1 MRRQAFNVAFKEGS
15 RMKFLEP
22 ATQALYWSANGD
34 TLASDSGAQSRGE
47 IYNGVL
53 DRQDFMPRK
62 PVAAMAFGGRV
73 RIARLSKDYEDS
85 IGKVI
90 RVGGWAKSIRA

>member
-1 MRRQAFNVAFKEGS
+1 
-15 RMKFLEP
+15 MKFLEP

-34 TLASDSGAQSRGE
+34 TQASDSGAQTGDQFRGE
-47 IYNGVL
+47 IYTGVL
-53 DRQDFMPRK
+53 DRQDFVPRK

-73 RIARLSKDYEDS
+73 RIARLYKDYEDL